1 MGYKIITY
9 LSRHNFQQGLICIKF
24 DHKSISRKG
33 IIDNLVDV
41 WNMHELCTD
50 GPAVNLLQTGNDLP
64 KRQSFFL
71 EENEKEYFFE
81 SPIRKE

>member
-41 WNMHELCTD
+41 WNMHELSTD
-50 GPAVNLLQTGNDLP
+50 GPAVNLLQTGNDFS
-64 KRQSFFL
+64 Q
-71 EENEKEYFFE
+71 
-81 SPIRKE
+81 RKCLLLKI